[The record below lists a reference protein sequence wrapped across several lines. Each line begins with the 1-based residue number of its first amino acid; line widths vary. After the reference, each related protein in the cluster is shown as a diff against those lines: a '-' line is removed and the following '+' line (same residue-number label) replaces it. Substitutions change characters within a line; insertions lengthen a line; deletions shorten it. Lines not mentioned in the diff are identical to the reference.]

1 MLHTQT
7 ADSTPAA
14 DRESLQLKIGGMSC
28 SFCSSS
34 IERALGRQKGMDE
47 VHVSLA
53 HEEALI
59 RYRAD
64 ATSETKIK
72 DTLRALG
79 YTIRDPRKV
88 QAFEEQEALARAER
102 WDLASAAL
110 CALVLISAMA
120 GMWFELWPKQPWFK
134 WIAWGIAT

>member
-1 MLHTQT
+1 MLQAQT
-7 ADSTPAA
+7 AEELSAT
-14 DRESLQLKIGGMSC
+14 DRKSLQLKIGGMSC

-34 IERALGRQKGMDE
+34 IERALGRQKGVEE

-59 RYRAD
+59 RYRAHE
-64 ATSETKIK
+64 TSETEIN

-88 QAFEEQEALARAER
+88 HDFEEQEAQARKER

-110 CALVLISAMA
+110 FAIVLLVAML
-120 GMWFELWPKQPWFK
+120 GMWFDLWPKQP
-134 WIAWGIAT
+134 